1 MVLTRGSQSDP
12 PTLSRPERALII
24 GTDKEGQPVTLSGKQ
39 LAAHKRVWGLTGS
52 GKSMFLAA
60 LAVQL
65 LNNGIACA
73 VIDPHGDLV
82 EDILRIL
89 LKTGYFKQPD
99 AMEQLRYV
107 DFGDPERFPAFNVL
121 AQPYDDHMVARD
133 LLTAFKRAW
142 SSLEGGHAPALENTV
157 LAAAL
162 VLIQNRLPVTEMPR
176 LLLDAPYR
184 ESLLGRVSDPEVVR
198 FFQTRYERAG
208 KGVPGTIESSLRRLF
223 ILTYSPALRY
233 SLGNP
238 ANQFNLR
245 RLMDGGVSL
254 LCNLSGLDEDSQKL
268 LGCLLTVG
276 FERAALS
283 RADIPE
289 ERRQPYHLILD
300 EFSHF
305 SAQSQE
311 ALARVLDLTRKFGLS
326 LTLSHQ
332 TASQLPGRLD
342 GALQNAHEI
351 AFRLGHADAQAAA
364 GRLFSYNPTA
374 LKRDPL
380 GIRSRPAYASAH
392 EQAAELAVKLERLPA
407 RHAYVRIGQSTS
419 RVRALTVDTGGV
431 EDALKQ
437 LLEDYGT
444 HLLERPDREDAD
456 GRDVQIA
463 AVPSRRLQRRAPIA
477 PSEMFDA

>member
-1 MVLTRGSQSDP
+1 MLLTKRSAPDRRSQSSAP
-12 PTLSRPERALII
+12 SRSIVL
-24 GTDKEGQPVTLSGKQ
+24 GTGATGRPVLLTGRQ
-39 LAAHKRVWGLTGS
+39 VATHKRVWGLTGS

-89 LKTGYFKQPD
+89 LKTGYF
-99 AMEQLRYV
+99 EQAEALERLRYV
-107 DFGDPERFPAFNVL
+107 DFGGAERFPAFNVL

-142 SSLEGGHAPALENTV
+142 SSLEGGQAPALENTI

-176 LLLDAPYR
+176 LLIDGDFR
-184 ESLLGRVSDPEVVR
+184 GRLLTRVSDPEVVR
-198 FFQTRYERAG
+198 FFETRYDRAG
-208 KGVPGTIESSLRRLF
+208 KGVPATIESSLRRLF
-223 ILTYSPALRY
+223 ILTYSPALRH
-233 SLGNP
+233 SLGN
-238 ANQFNLR
+238 ATNQFDLR
-245 RLMDGGVSL
+245 RLMDRGVSL

-283 RADIPE
+283 RADIVE
-289 ERRQPYHLILD
+289 ERRRPYHLILD
-300 EFSHF
+300 EFSQF

-332 TASQLPGRLD
+332 TGSQLPARLD
-342 GALQNAHEI
+342 GALQNALEI
-351 AFRLGHADAQAAA
+351 AFRLGHTDAQSAA
-364 GRLFSYNPTA
+364 GRLFNYDPTA
-374 LKRDPL
+374 LRSDPL

-392 EQAAELAVKLERLPA
+392 EQIGQLAVELERLPA
-407 RHAYVRIGQSTS
+407 RHAYIRIAQRTE
-419 RVRALTVDTGGV
+419 RIRALTVATDGV
-431 EDALKQ
+431 EDELQAVLDGYAAR
-437 LLEDYGT
+437 LPPPPVRDGG
-444 HLLERPDREDAD
+444 DAFV
-456 GRDVQIA
+456 RDESEA
-463 AVPSRRLQRRAPIA
+463 PRRLRRRAPLA
-477 PSEMFDA
+477 S